1 MNVCIAS
8 FRRGSLDLDSS
19 EQETFRA
26 IRDVLERRQIY
37 LQSKGINNLGHKM
50 DEDQRAEFCKE
61 VRKEYENLE
70 DQQTR
75 QANDKEVKYAT
86 YVDKVRQQ
94 WVEWARNGKGRG
106 APQPVMVSSATFV
119 KNQKRKRWHRHLQRI
134 CGTKQVWEILSF
146 TGCFDPALIQ
156 AAVMRGKDG
165 QQDEEEEK
173 QQVDQEERVRLMHRK
188 IEARAR
194 YKEACR
200 LKQRVD
206 DCSKSG
212 RDASQLAQGFSSHQQ
227 RLLERLESGELLW
240 QMNSAVGKWGHGRLE
255 SPDGAHFV
263 YIGGSTGGLSRELL
277 DKWQPPSFLD
287 FVRSLVERLSVTNAS
302 PTDRE
307 EQR

>member
-1 MNVCIAS
+1 MNVCIAP

-37 LQSKGINNLGHKM
+37 LQSKGIKNLDHKM

-61 VRKEYENLE
+61 VREEYENLE

-75 QANDKEVKYAT
+75 QAHDKEVNYAA
-86 YVDKVRQQ
+86 YVVKVRQQ
-94 WVEWARNGKGRG
+94 WVEWARDGKGRG
-106 APQPVMVSSATFV
+106 APQPVMVNSATFV

-146 TGCFDPALIQ
+146 TGCFEPALIQ

-165 QQDEEEEK
+165 QQGEQEEK

-200 LKQRVD
+200 LKQRLD

-227 RLLERLESGELLW
+227 RLLKRLESGQLLW
-240 QMNSAVGKWGHGRLE
+240 QM
-255 SPDGAHFV
+255 
-263 YIGGSTGGLSRELL
+263 ISRSRRMGTWTSGISRRRTLRIHR
-277 DKWQPPSFLD
+277 WQHRRIDARIPRW
-287 FVRSLVERLSVTNAS
+287 VAAA
-302 PTDRE
+302 
-307 EQR
+307 

>member
-1 MNVCIAS
+1 M
-8 FRRGSLDLDSS
+8 
-19 EQETFRA
+19 
-26 IRDVLERRQIY
+26 LERRQIY
-37 LQSKGINNLGHKM
+37 LQSKGIKNLDHKM

-75 QANDKEVKYAT
+75 QASDKDVNYAA
-86 YVDKVRQQ
+86 YVVKVRQQ
-94 WVEWARNGKGRG
+94 WVEWARDGKGRG
-106 APQPVMVSSATFV
+106 APQPVMVNSATFV

-134 CGTKQVWEILSF
+134 CGSKQVWEILSF
-146 TGCFDPALIQ
+146 TGCFELALIQ

-206 DCSKSG
+206 DCSQSG
-212 RDASQLAQGFSSHQQ
+212 GDASQLAAMPLDGEVTLYSS
-227 RLLERLESGELLW
+227 
-240 QMNSAVGKWGHGRLE
+240 
-255 SPDGAHFV
+255 
-263 YIGGSTGGLSRELL
+263 LS
-277 DKWQPPSFLD
+277 
-287 FVRSLVERLSVTNAS
+287 
-302 PTDRE
+302 
-307 EQR
+307 